1 MKKKRLKREERR
13 RQILQCAVKVFA
25 RSNYKSTLV
34 ADIATEAGI
43 AEATVYKYFGTK
55 ETVFLEIL
63 ERISERVVTAWEEEY
78 RKSDDVL
85 ELIRSMDL
93 SYYNRMVKHPDA
105 LKLHFQAISEV
116 DNQAVANRLRKDNEY
131 YLAFFE
137 KILNKGIEEGTI
149 RKDLDVATTAWIF
162 NGIGLITTLST
173 LLKFNE
179 EFNEDTIKKITEQVI
194 ELVRV

>member
-1 MKKKRLKREERR
+1 MKKKRLKREDRR
-13 RQILQCAVKVFA
+13 KQILKCAVRVFA

-43 AEATVYKYFGTK
+43 AEATVYKYFGKK

-63 ERISERVVTAWEEEY
+63 ERISERVVMAWEEEY

-93 SYYNRMVKHPDA
+93 SYYYRMVKHPDE

-116 DNQAVANRLRKDNEY
+116 DNQAVADRLRKDNEY

-149 RKDLDVATTAWIF
+149 RRDIDVATIAWIF
-162 NGIGLITTLST
+162 NGIGLITTLAT
-173 LLKFNE
+173 LLKFDE
-179 EFNEDTIKKITEQVI
+179 EFDENTIRKITEQII
-194 ELVRV
+194 ELVRA